1 MERAIAEE
9 FQRDTTFSIRG
20 SRKDAKVRK
29 TQKGSVKA
37 AKTANRSTPKKRFN
51 SYRSGA

>member
-1 MERAIAEE
+1 MEMAIAEE

-29 TQKGSVKA
+29 DAKG
-37 AKTANRSTPKKRFN
+37 KRKG
-51 SYRSGA
+51 R